1 MTKKSYF
8 IYNCIMLTFIFSN
21 IKYAIIQLGD
31 FMDKYAFGNFLAELR
46 NEKGLTQEQLSEMI
60 NVNYKTISKWECGN
74 SLPSLDV
81 LAQLSEIFN
90 VSLYE
95 MSIYKRIKNPF
106 ISKNDINKIINKQS
120 ITKFIIIKIILL
132 ILLIILIIF
141 TTYSCIY
148 TINNYN
154 QVKIYELASEDD
166 DVDIGGLFVQSHEQ
180 YYLTISHIN
189 FLDSKENYINDK
201 TKSLKYNLLANGKI
215 IESNNISFEKE
226 TSIKNAVSLIKIYV
240 SKNSIINNIT
250 KFDLQI
256 KYESNE
262 GIDKKKQFIINFS
275 RKITN
280 KKVFY

>member
-1 MTKKSYF
+1 
-8 IYNCIMLTFIFSN
+8 MLTFIFSN
-21 IKYAIIQLGD
+21 TKYAIIQLGD

-81 LAQLSEIFN
+81 LEQLSEIFN

-166 DVDIGGLFVQSHEQ
+166 DVDIGGLFVQSHNCF
-180 YYLTISHIN
+180 YFAITDIN
-189 FLDSKENYINDK
+189 FTNNNDKFINDK
-201 TKSLKYNLLANGKI
+201 IKNLKYDLLANNEI
-215 IESNNISFEKE
+215 IESNNISLEKE
-226 TSIKNAVSLIKIYV
+226 TTIKNAISLIKIYV
-240 SKNSIINNIT
+240 SSNNLLNNIT
-250 KFDLQI
+250 EFNLQI
-256 KYESNE
+256 KYENNE
-262 GIDKKKQFIINFS
+262 EIDEKKYF
-275 RKITN
+275 KITFYEKSRNN
-280 KKVFY
+280 KLFY